1 LAYLRQFRDN
11 VSRRAPRTAILLAIW
26 LICAIPACAHDILRS
41 ESNLQVDGRMVRAL
55 FILNLF
61 ELKDPV
67 VPGNPRATVA
77 QLDGSI
83 GKIFDSIERHYFL
96 RNILRNFPGNPD
108 APVRTTLG
116 QYTLIDGN
124 VVHMEVF
131 YFFERDI
138 AALEVAST
146 LYEIMPPGHRLLTTV
161 TLNGTVH
168 EAILDAGATRA
179 RFTGTSATP
188 WQTAWRFGR
197 LGVEHIFTGYDHL
210 AFLLGLL
217 VATTTLGSL
226 AGVITSFT
234 VAHSITL
241 ALATF
246 GAVTLPSRVTES
258 LIAVSIGY
266 IAAENLLDF
275 RVMPR
280 YYVTF
285 FFGLIHGFG
294 FSNVLRDMQL
304 PRSGLALSLFS
315 FNAGVEIGQIAI
327 VLLIFPAMRD
337 LISSGWRIK
346 PAVSAGIGCLAV
358 YWFVQR
364 AFA

>member
-1 LAYLRQFRDN
+1 LGCLHQFRDN
-11 VSRRAPRTAILLAIW
+11 TGWRTLRTAILLIVW
-26 LICAIPACAHDILRS
+26 LICVMRASAHDILRS
-41 ESNLQVDGRMVRAL
+41 ESNLQAGGRTVRAM

-77 QLDGSI
+77 QLDESI

-96 RNILRNFPGNPD
+96 RTPD

-116 QYTLIDGN
+116 QYTLVDGN
-124 VVHMEVF
+124 VVHMEVL

-138 AALEVAST
+138 AALEITST
-146 LYEIMPPGHRLLTTV
+146 LYEIMPPGHRLLAAV
-161 TLNGTVH
+161 MLNGALH
-168 EAILDAGATRA
+168 EAILDAGTTRA

-188 WQTAWRFGR
+188 WSTVWRFGR

-210 AFLLGLL
+210 AFLMGLL

-226 AGVITSFT
+226 VKVITSFT

-246 GAVTLPSRVTES
+246 GAVTLPSRLTES

-280 YYVTF
+280 YYITF

-304 PRSGLALSLFS
+304 PHSGLVLSLFS

-327 VLLIFPAMRD
+327 VLLIFPLMRE
-337 LISSGWRIK
+337 LIRSGWRLK
-346 PAVSAGIGCLAV
+346 PAVSAAIGCLAV

>member
-1 LAYLRQFRDN
+1 LGCLRHLRE
-11 VSRRAPRTAILLAIW
+11 STGRRATRTAIFLAIW
-26 LICAIPACAHDILRS
+26 PICAIPACAHDILRS
-41 ESNLQVDGRMVRAL
+41 ESNLQAGRRMVRAR

-83 GKIFDSIERHYFL
+83 GKIFDSVQRHYFL
-96 RNILRNFPGNPD
+96 RNILRNPD

-116 QYTLIDGN
+116 PYTLIDGN
-124 VVHMEVF
+124 VVHMEVL

-138 AALEVAST
+138 ATLEVVST
-146 LYEIMPPGHRLLTTV
+146 LYEIMPPGHRLLTAV
-161 TLNGTVH
+161 TLNGTLH
-168 EAILDAGATRA
+168 EAILDAGTTRA

-188 WQTAWRFGR
+188 WQTVWKFGR

-226 AGVITSFT
+226 VKVITSFT

-246 GAVTLPSRVTES
+246 GAVTLPSRLTES

-280 YYVTF
+280 HYITF

-294 FSNVLRDMQL
+294 FSSVLRDMQL

-315 FNAGVEIGQIAI
+315 FNAGVEIGQVAI
-327 VLLIFPAMRD
+327 VLLIFPPIRD
-337 LISSGWRIK
+337 LIASGWRLK

-364 AFA
+364 AFAL